1 MFQNL
6 ESIMQY
12 RICFLNL
19 LLNFRFDSTNFHF
32 LFFDNSFIFEWEIYI
47 YHNSFIIYRFFFFF
61 FLRFIIGFQ
70 SLKYMFCHQQYHLKE
85 NILFH
90 IIKTFFSPDIIIS
103 ESLLILPSLFSKWNY
118 GMQYS
123 DKGFCFVIFQLWKY
137 KHSFGVRQYPKALIS
152 ASFIE

>member
-90 IIKTFFSPDIIIS
+90 IIKTFFSPRYYYFWIFIDIVFIVFKMKLWDAIFWQR
-103 ESLLILPSLFSKWNY
+103 IL
-118 GMQYS
+118 
-123 DKGFCFVIFQLWKY
+123 FCYIPIMK
-137 KHSFGVRQYPKALIS
+137 I
-152 ASFIE
+152 